1 MNNQRVASLISRTD
15 SPVLTTFAATFISA
29 SEEQVR
35 KISRERG
42 KKYRSLTT
50 AINRRLSMDAVITA
64 TKTALQEAMFA
75 AASVDTSTSNNRLK
89 EDAMKQSIKMY
100 LAS

>member
-1 MNNQRVASLISRTD
+1 MNNNRVASLISKTD

-29 SEEQVR
+29 SEDQVR
-35 KISRERG
+35 KISRARG

-50 AINRRLSMDAVITA
+50 AINRRLSMEAIITA

-75 AASVDTSTSNNRLK
+75 AASTDTSKSNNRLK
-89 EDAMKQSIKMY
+89 EDAMKQSFKLY
-100 LAS
+100 LSS

>member
-1 MNNQRVASLISRTD
+1 MNSQRVASLIERSE

-35 KISRERG
+35 KISRARG

-50 AINRRLSMDAVITA
+50 AINNRMSMDAIITA
-64 TKTALQEAMFA
+64 TKTALQEAAYA
-75 AASVDTSTSNNRLK
+75 AASVDTSQSNNKLK
-89 EDAMKQSIKMY
+89 EDKIKQEIKHY
-100 LAS
+100 LQS